1 MQQQQMAVEAQNF
14 PVLNTRVLSA
24 IDGIHLDLTRV
35 MKEMPVRTEADV
47 HRLLARITAYPARV
61 QQDIALLKE
70 GARLGC
76 VTHQASL
83 MRVPEQIDALLSKD
97 VRSSPLFAPFKK
109 LLDSANTQLSDA
121 QRTEL
126 SLAGERA
133 LSAHAQPPLRA
144 LRRFV
149 VDELLP
155 RSPRNGA
162 LSSYPGGSAVYDY
175 AVRNQTTTELS
186 AQTIHAL
193 GLNEVARLRT
203 EMENTMKLSG
213 FKEEFTQF
221 VNSLN
226 TDPQFFY
233 VSGDGL
239 LAGYRDI
246 AKRVDPELPKL
257 FSELPRMP

>member
-1 MQQQQMAVEAQNF
+1 M
-14 PVLNTRVLSA
+14 
-24 IDGIHLDLTRV
+24 GW
-35 MKEMPVRTEADV
+35 
-47 HRLLARITAYPARV
+47 
-61 QQDIALLKE
+61 
-70 GARLGC
+70 

-83 MRVPEQIDALLSKD
+83 MRLPEQIDALLSKD

-133 LSAHAQPPLRA
+133 LSAHAQPALRA

-162 LSSYPGGSAVYDY
+162 LSSYSGGSAVYDY

-213 FKEEFTQF
+213 FKGEFTQF
-221 VNSLN
+221 VNFLN